1 MRTQMSVNRTVSEE
15 PPGHWPPL
23 YSRCDSRD
31 PERSN
36 ESSRPH
42 RHGASG
48 STRARA
54 QLPESPGWCSSA
66 LFLWLQK
73 SAICPWDQLVLVKVR
88 EHGVS
93 LAHSLVLLRNLGL
106 LWSLWLPIFSFSFY
120 FLCSQWCAGKHLT
133 TGSPDGGRREGSP
146 DLQQILVSMV

>member
-1 MRTQMSVNRTVSEE
+1 MRMQMSVKHTVSEE

-23 YSRCDSRD
+23 YSWCDSRD

-36 ESSRPH
+36 ELSRSH
-42 RHGASG
+42 RHK
-48 STRARA
+48 A

-66 LFLWLQK
+66 LFLWPQK
-73 SAICPWDQLVLVKVR
+73 SSICPWDQLVLVRAR
-88 EHGVS
+88 EHRVS
-93 LAHSLVLLRNLGL
+93 LVHSLVLLWKLGL

>member
-48 STRARA
+48 STRVRA

-66 LFLWLQK
+66 LFLLTPEKCHLSMRPAGVGEGQRTRSLFGSLSCFTTEPRSFVIPLATYLQ
-73 SAICPWDQLVLVKVR
+73 
-88 EHGVS
+88 
-93 LAHSLVLLRNLGL
+93 LLFL
-106 LWSLWLPIFSFSFY
+106 L
-120 FLCSQWCAGKHLT
+120 
-133 TGSPDGGRREGSP
+133 
-146 DLQQILVSMV
+146 SMQPVVCW